1 MNINQLKYFVA
12 LAEELS
18 FTRAAQR
25 LHISQP
31 PLSKQIALLEEELSV
46 RLFNRSSRHVEL
58 TDAGRIY
65 LYEVKA
71 ILARL
76 NRAKARARA
85 IEEGMEGAIEIGLS
99 GSHFLGLVPQ
109 LVAHCNREAPNIN
122 LVLNEMRPC
131 DQVQALLDRTI
142 DIGISRYHADD
153 HLLRSFL
160 LWYDPPV
167 TAMQATHPFTSR
179 SSLKMS
185 DLMGERLVL
194 LERESSAFA
203 TGFHSLC
210 TQVGI
215 DLRKCQV
222 VAEVPAQ
229 LYLVEAGLG
238 IAVVPRST
246 TLRLPALQ
254 TRPLEDI
261 PLSTDVYAIMRQDN
275 RRSTLRRFEE
285 LARHFCERAAG
296 AFLIPDTDSTPTTL
310 HTH

>member
-46 RLFNRSSRHVEL
+46 RLFDRSSRHVEL
-58 TDAGRIY
+58 TDAGRVY

-99 GSHFLGLVPQ
+99 GSHFLGPMPQ
-109 LVAHCNREAPNIN
+109 LIAYCNHEAPNIN
-122 LVLNEMRPC
+122 LVLNEMRPS
-131 DQVQALLDRTI
+131 DQLQALLDRTI
-142 DIGISRYHADD
+142 DVSISRMHADD
-153 HLLRSFL
+153 RLLRSFP
-160 LWYDPPV
+160 LWHDPPV
-167 TAMQATHPFTSR
+167 VALQKSHYLCAR
-179 SSLKMS
+179 ESLTMR
-185 DLMGERLVL
+185 DLVGERLVL
-194 LERESSAFA
+194 LERESSTFA
-203 TGFHSLC
+203 SNFHALCIQTG
-210 TQVGI
+210 VE
-215 DLRKCQV
+215 LRKSQV

-246 TLRLPALQ
+246 ATRLPSLE
-254 TRPLEDI
+254 TRPLQEHS
-261 PLSTDVYAIMRQDN
+261 LTTDVYAVMRQDN
-275 RRSTLRRFEE
+275 RKSSLRRFEE
-285 LARHFCERAAG
+285 IALHFCERMAHS
-296 AFLIPDTDSTPTTL
+296 LSP
-310 HTH
+310 

>member
-46 RLFNRSSRHVEL
+46 RLFNRTSRHVEL

-76 NRAKARARA
+76 NRARARARA
-85 IEEGMEGAIEIGLS
+85 IEEGMEGAIEVGLS

-109 LVAHCNREAPNIN
+109 LVAYCNQQAPNIN
-122 LVLNEMRPC
+122 LVLNEMRPS

-142 DIGISRYHADD
+142 DVSISRYHADD
-153 HLLRSFL
+153 HLLRSFP
-160 LWYDPPV
+160 LWHDPPV
-167 TAMQATHPFTSR
+167 VALQPSHPLCVRET
-179 SSLKMS
+179 LMLA
-185 DLMGERLVL
+185 DLIGERLVL
-194 LERESSAFA
+194 LERDSSTFA
-203 TGFHSLC
+203 SSFHSLC
-210 TQVGI
+210 IQTGI
-215 DLRKCQV
+215 EIRRSQV

-246 TLRLPALQ
+246 AQRLSSLEI
-254 TRPLEDI
+254 RPLVEHS
-261 PLSTDVYAIMRQDN
+261 LSTDVYAVMRQDN
-275 RRSTLRRFEE
+275 RKSTLRRFEE
-285 LARHFCERAAG
+285 LALHFCERIAG
-296 AFLIPDTDSTPTTL
+296 TAPSHAGSQATTIRA
-310 HTH
+310 